1 MKSKL
6 CPRDGELHYRYEAGA
21 KFSEQKHPTLLS
33 LSGVFSSQV
42 IIWRG
47 DITTLSHQQPTRG
60 DPGGRNYHN
69 TYNAIFQDI
78 KLIIKYCL
86 HNAICD
92 VLENLCNLYFPA
104 EKCCIWLTI
113 NWYIDVLD
121 VRYFLDLF
129 ETWNFFLTKP
139 QCNLAWFD
147 PLYLSIKVELF
158 L

>member
-47 DITTLSHQQPTRG
+47 DISTLSHQQPTRG

-78 KLIIKYCL
+78 FKVNNNILLAQCDLRCVRESLQFIFPSREMLHLTDHQLIYR
-86 HNAICD
+86 
-92 VLENLCNLYFPA
+92 
-104 EKCCIWLTI
+104 CIR
-113 NWYIDVLD
+113 YI
-121 VRYFLDLF
+121 
-129 ETWNFFLTKP
+129 
-139 QCNLAWFD
+139 
-147 PLYLSIKVELF
+147 
-158 L
+158 